1 MTANPSRRD
10 FLCRGAALVGAVSGM
25 SSAGGALRSSLLA
38 ADSAPVGEIRRGGMI
53 YRKLG
58 PSDLYLSLLSFGS
71 HTDPAYKLE
80 EKGGMALTQEG
91 QARRDRQ
98 LSRSFDLGVNMV
110 DAYENMGQWEPLQRL
125 IRPKR
130 DKVLVSVCQQLSPV
144 KDNIDRAARL
154 YGHVDLYR
162 ICIGD
167 GLDLNERTW
176 EDWDT
181 VRRAKKAGK
190 VRAIG
195 VSGHAENSLLQAVE
209 ELEGLDYIM
218 FPYNFIHAR
227 ADYGEF
233 LPAARKKGV
242 GLIAI
247 KPLAAGSIVKLDP
260 RAPPGSVPENAEIGL
275 YKNKRRPLSDAV
287 ISELTKSLNRLPD
300 ESLCQAALRFTYS
313 RPFLTCALAGMF
325 QDQEVEDNYAA
336 LTRHGRL
343 SRKET
348 AALDAAREFSQ
359 HFSGVHGRSWLPPSY
374 RWLDHQW
381 RA

>member
-1 MTANPSRRD
+1 MTVHSSRRE
-10 FLCRGAALVGAVSGM
+10 FLCRGAAMLGAASGM
-25 SSAGGALRSSLLA
+25 SAAGGALRSSLLA
-38 ADSAPVGEIRRGGMI
+38 ADSTSVKEIRRGGMI

-58 PSDLYLSLLSFGS
+58 PSDLYVSLLSFGS
-71 HTDPAYKLE
+71 HTDPAYKVPAAYGQGLS
-80 EKGGMALTQEG
+80 LEG
-91 QARRDRQ
+91 QAMRDRQ

-110 DAYENMGQWEPLQRL
+110 DAYENMGQWEPLARL

-130 DKVLVSVCQQLSPV
+130 DKVLVSVCQQRSPV
-144 KDNIDRAARL
+144 KYNIERAARL

-181 VRRAKKAGK
+181 VRRAQKAGK

-195 VSGHAENSLLQAVE
+195 VSGHAESSLLQAVDQ
-209 ELEGLDYIM
+209 LEGLDYIM

-227 ADYGEF
+227 ADYGEL

-260 RAPPGSVPENAEIGL
+260 RAPPGSVPETEQISL
-275 YKNKRRPLSDAV
+275 YKNKARPLPAAV

-313 RPFLTCALAGMF
+313 RPFLTCAMAGMF
-325 QDQEVEDNYAA
+325 KDQEVEDNYAA

-348 AALDAAREFSQ
+348 AVLDAAR
-359 HFSGVHGRSWLPPSY
+359 HFSEVRGPGWLPPSY
-374 RWLDHQW
+374 RWLDKQW
-381 RA
+381 RV